1 MNFDKLICFCLTH
14 ACSHCLVTCIYD
26 SVLAFFNLKTCI
38 SSTRDRLTGH
48 AGDRKLTCP
57 RVFCTRVTPIII
69 FNNWPH
75 QLWTEC
81 AGPVKDK
88 LKTVSQLDEDIL
100 KFTEE
105 EDEIKEEIEQTD
117 IYRERMEQAIVTLEV
132 MIADLERMNAPQ
144 PATLR
149 DTTATTQEQVA
160 PVQASSSAANNG
172 VPAIPEGNRPST
184 SSGSHSV
191 PVQPPSVLPNPPV
204 VPVSAA
210 RVPKVKLPKVIL
222 KRFDGSLIQW
232 ATFWDMFESSI
243 HTNLELSDIDKFNYL
258 HSLLEGSAADSISG
272 LSLTASNYSE
282 AIAILKRRFGNK
294 QQVVNRH
301 MDLLLELEPVFSM
314 RDLKK
319 ICHLYDQVEGHV
331 RNLRSLGVSS
341 ESYGSL
347 LSPIVMKRLP
357 QELCI
362 IVSKQGSDSWNL
374 DQMMEIIEKELE
386 ARERAS
392 MNSSGH
398 NTQIQTRKS
407 HDHPTAAVLVATNAS
422 FSCYYCGEQHVS
434 TSCKTVTNP
443 DARRQILLK
452 TGRCFICLRKGH
464 MGKDCRSSTRCASCR
479 GRHHTSICGST
490 RNPQGST
497 SPVPSSS
504 SSQLQQGTPLTA
516 KTGTSS
522 VSLYVDMRTPVLS
535 RQLLRWHTRGKG
547 QPDHRKLD

>member
-1 MNFDKLICFCLTH
+1 
-14 ACSHCLVTCIYD
+14 
-26 SVLAFFNLKTCI
+26 
-38 SSTRDRLTGH
+38 
-48 AGDRKLTCP
+48 
-57 RVFCTRVTPIII
+57 
-69 FNNWPH
+69 
-75 QLWTEC
+75 
-81 AGPVKDK
+81 
-88 LKTVSQLDEDIL
+88 
-100 KFTEE
+100 
-105 EDEIKEEIEQTD
+105 
-117 IYRERMEQAIVTLEV
+117 MEQAIVTLEV

-149 DTTATTQEQVA
+149 DTTATTVA

-294 QQVVNRH
+294 QQVVIRR

-319 ICHLYDQVEGHV
+319 LRHLYDQVEGHV

-362 IVSKQGSDSWNL
+362 IVSKQ
-374 DQMMEIIEKELE
+374 
-386 ARERAS
+386 
-392 MNSSGH
+392 
-398 NTQIQTRKS
+398 
-407 HDHPTAAVLVATNAS
+407 V
-422 FSCYYCGEQHVS
+422 
-434 TSCKTVTNP
+434 
-443 DARRQILLK
+443 
-452 TGRCFICLRKGH
+452 GR
-464 MGKDCRSSTRCASCR
+464 
-479 GRHHTSICGST
+479 
-490 RNPQGST
+490 
-497 SPVPSSS
+497 
-504 SSQLQQGTPLTA
+504 GT
-516 KTGTSS
+516 
-522 VSLYVDMRTPVLS
+522 
-535 RQLLRWHTRGKG
+535 
-547 QPDHRKLD
+547 